1 MNITKTQENQ
11 TTTLALS
18 GRLDTMTA
26 PQLQEVL
33 IPLLEQGNQVVLDFE
48 KLDYVSS
55 AGLRVL
61 LLGAKS
67 AEAHGGNQNLENVSP
82 EIMEVLEMT
91 GFNNVLTI
99 STNL

>member
-11 TTTLALS
+11 ITTLALS

-33 IPLLEQGNQVVLDFE
+33 IPLLEQGNQVVLDFA

-67 AEAHGGNQNLENVSP
+67 ATAHGGKQNLENVSP
-82 EIMEVLEMT
+82 EIMEVFEMT
-91 GFNNVLTI
+91 GFSNVLLI
-99 STNL
+99 NTN